1 MQRVKVYYFTMY
13 DIRADEV
20 VVSRRPASLETILRF
35 GGTLIEDSAEEVDR
49 EELDEN
55 GLLRM

>member
-35 GGTLIEDSAEEVDR
+35 GGTLIEDSVEEVDF

-55 GLLRM
+55 GLLKM